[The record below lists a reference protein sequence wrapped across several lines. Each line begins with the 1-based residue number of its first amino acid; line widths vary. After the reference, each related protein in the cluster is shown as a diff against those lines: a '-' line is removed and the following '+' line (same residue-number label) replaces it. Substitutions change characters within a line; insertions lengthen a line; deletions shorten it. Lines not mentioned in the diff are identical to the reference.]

1 MLSLDETR
9 LKIDEIDKKM
19 MDLFV
24 QRMELVSDVVL
35 YKKQNN
41 MEIFQSDREQ
51 IVIEKNVNRVDEELK
66 LYAKEFME
74 DLMNISK
81 SYQMSKL

>member
-51 IVIEKNVNRVDEELK
+51 IVIEKNVNTVDDELK
-66 LYAKEFME
+66 IYAKEFME
-74 DLMNISK
+74 DVMNISK
-81 SYQMSKL
+81 DYQMSKL

>member
-9 LKIDEIDKKM
+9 LKIDEIDKQM